1 MPESPSEGTRSR
13 GAIELDVGLEEV
25 LADQLKADGAV
36 AAALAELLALR
47 ADGDASRL
55 IIGTLALRDFRL
67 LELPHEEAIRR
78 QIEIFERVAEVDAVS
93 VWTGDLA
100 GRVRCVLSRGPH
112 AETRRTQERARA
124 LIRSAV
130 TDDGHGSIQGVA
142 LTRFGHPVGAVVFRA
157 PPTRRDLAQALA
169 AEAAPLIAYALERSD
184 LLASSEERLRVV
196 VQASERRFSRLTFDM
211 HDGPAQDI
219 MALVAE
225 VRLFREQLGDTLDDR
240 TTKPIILG
248 RVDDIEARLLAL
260 DADLREVIKSFQTPG
275 LFERP
280 LPEILADEAENL
292 RTRDGIECVLE
303 IRGELSERVTA
314 SQRIAIMRVIQESL
328 SNVRVHSGA
337 ESVRVVVAQDSGGVR
352 IAITDDGRGF
362 DVERTLVRSARRG
375 RLGLLGMAE
384 RIRLLGGT
392 FDIRSSPGG
401 PTVIS
406 AHLPEW
412 RPTAPSDPA

>member
-1 MPESPSEGTRSR
+1 MHAGPEAVPAGET
-13 GAIELDVGLEEV
+13 E
-25 LADQLKADGAV
+25 ADGSIE
-36 AAALAELLALR
+36 AALAEIMRLN
-47 ADGDASRL
+47 GDESAPRL
-55 IIGTLALRDFRL
+55 IIGTLALRDLRL
-67 LELPHEEAIRR
+67 LELPHEEAIRQ
-78 QIEIFERVAEVDAVS
+78 QIEIFKRVALVDAVS
-93 VWTGDLA
+93 VWTGDLG
-100 GRVRCVLSRGPH
+100 GRVRCVMSRGNHAVTRRMRECARDVVSSAPT
-112 AETRRTQERARA
+112 AETQRT
-124 LIRSAV
+124 
-130 TDDGHGSIQGVA
+130 IQGVA
-142 LTRFGHPVGAVVFRA
+142 LTRFGSPVGAIVYRTPA
-157 PPTRRDLAQALA
+157 RRRELARTLA
-169 AEAAPLIAYALERSD
+169 REAAPLIASALERSD
-184 LLASSEERLRVV
+184 LLADSEERLRVV

-219 MALVAE
+219 MALLGE
-225 VRLFREQLGDTLDDR
+225 VRLFREQLGETLVDR
-240 TTKPIILG
+240 ATKPIILG
-248 RVDDIEARLLAL
+248 RVDDLEARLLAL

-280 LPEILADEAENL
+280 LAEVLADEAENM
-292 RTRDGIECVLE
+292 RDRDGIECILE
-303 IRGELSERVTA
+303 IRGQLLDRVTA

-337 ESVRVVVAQDSGGVR
+337 ESVLVVVAQDSSGVR

-392 FDIRSSPGG
+392 FDIRSEPGG

-412 RPTAPSDPA
+412 RPTAPSRPVSEETPPQPRRRR

>member
-1 MPESPSEGTRSR
+1 MR
-13 GAIELDVGLEEV
+13 VGLEAVPAEEM
-25 LADQLKADGAV
+25 KADGAV
-36 AAALAELLALR
+36 EAALADVLALD
-47 ADGDASRL
+47 ADGDAARL

-67 LELPHEEAIRR
+67 LELPHEEAIRL
-78 QIEIFERVAEVDAVS
+78 QTEIFKRVADVDAVS
-93 VWTGDLA
+93 VWTGDLG
-100 GRVRCVLSRGPH
+100 GRVRCVMSRGQH
-112 AETRRTQERARA
+112 AETRRTREHARD
-124 LIRSAV
+124 LVSSAP
-130 TDDGHGSIQGVA
+130 TSEGHRTIQGVA
-142 LTRFGHPVGAVVFRA
+142 LTHFGHPIGAVVFRA
-157 PPTRRDLAQALA
+157 PARRRELAQALA
-169 AEAAPLIAYALERSD
+169 REAAPLIAYALERSD

-219 MALVAE
+219 MALLGE
-225 VRLFREQLGDTLDDR
+225 VRLFREQLGDTIEDR
-240 TTKPIILG
+240 ATKPIILG

-275 LFERP
+275 MFERP
-280 LPEILADEAENL
+280 LPEILADEVENL
-292 RTRDGIECVLE
+292 QTRDGIECALE
-303 IRGELSERVTA
+303 IRGQLTERVTA

-337 ESVRVVVAQDSGGVR
+337 ESVRVLVAQDSGGVR

-392 FDIRSSPGG
+392 FDIRSTPGG

-412 RPTAPSDPA
+412 RPTAPSRRITAETQQQPRRRR